1 MKAIVAIVLVI
12 IVSGCSKPDLSLYA
26 ENDPEFDFFTY
37 FGGQTTGWGI
47 VQNRSGELI
56 RQFVVS
62 IDGAINDDGALVMN
76 EAFSWSDGEE
86 STRVWTI
93 TREDTGSYAGTAGDV
108 VGAAVGNAA
117 GNVFNWRYYL
127 NIDVNG
133 STWKVHLDDWMYLH
147 RDQMLVNKSQMS
159 KFGIHLGDI
168 TIAFS
173 KQTQGD
179 HR

>member
-1 MKAIVAIVLVI
+1 MRVI
-12 IVSGCSKPDLSLYA
+12 AALILAVMVTSCSKPDLSLYA
-26 ENDPEFDFFTY
+26 KNDPELDFFTY
-37 FGGQTTGWGI
+37 FSGKTTGWGI

-56 RQFVVS
+56 RQFVVD
-62 IDGAINDDGALVMN
+62 IDGAVNDDGSLVLN
-76 EAFSWSDGEE
+76 ETFSWSDGEE
-86 STRVWTI
+86 SARVWSI
-93 TREDTGSYAGTAGDV
+93 IREDSGSYTGTAGDV
-108 VGAAVGNAA
+108 AGTAVGYAS

-173 KQTQGD
+173 KK
-179 HR
+179 

>member
-1 MKAIVAIVLVI
+1 MKSLVVLFILI
-12 IVSGCSKPDLSLYA
+12 IVSGCSKPDISLY
-26 ENDPEFDFFTY
+26 EDNDPKFDFSTY
-37 FGGQTTGWGI
+37 FSGKTTGWGI

-56 RQFVVS
+56 RQFVVT
-62 IDGAINDDGALVMN
+62 IDGAFDDTGALVMN
-76 EAFSWSDGEE
+76 ETFSWSDGEE

-93 TREDTGSYAGTAGDV
+93 NREDTGSYTGTAGDV
-108 VGAAVGNAA
+108 VGTAVGHAA

-133 STWKVHLDDWMYLH
+133 STWKVHLDDWMYLQ
-147 RDQMLVNKSQMS
+147 RDQMLVNKSKMS

-173 KQTQGD
+173 KQQQGD
-179 HR
+179 RQ

>member
-1 MKAIVAIVLVI
+1 MKAIIAVI
-12 IVSGCSKPDLSLYA
+12 LAVIVSSCSKPDLSRYTDNEPA
-26 ENDPEFDFFTY
+26 FDIFTY
-37 FGGQTTGWGI
+37 FNGKTTGWGI
-47 VQNRSGELI
+47 VQNRSGKLI
-56 RQFVVS
+56 RQFVVD
-62 IDGAINDDGALVMN
+62 IDGAVNDAGALVLD

-93 TREDTGSYAGTAGDV
+93 IREDTASYTGTAGDV
-108 VGAAVGNAA
+108 AGTALGYAS

-147 RDQMLVNKSQMS
+147 RDQMLVNKSKMS

-173 KQTQGD
+173 KQPQGD